1 MASGQT
7 IVDGR
12 EVLVSTNQATMTFF
26 ARSMAIGM
34 LAGAPDTMPELAFRR
49 KRKWKPRLSKHN
61 HRPVI
66 GPSKYITIFF
76 RLLYVLIDDSRTDE
90 LSL

>member
-1 MASGQT
+1 MWQADKQLWTVGKFSF
-7 IVDGR
+7 
-12 EVLVSTNQATMTFF
+12 STNQATMTFF

-66 GPSKYITIFF
+66 GPSKYISIFF
-76 RLLYVLIDDSRTDE
+76 RLL
-90 LSL
+90 